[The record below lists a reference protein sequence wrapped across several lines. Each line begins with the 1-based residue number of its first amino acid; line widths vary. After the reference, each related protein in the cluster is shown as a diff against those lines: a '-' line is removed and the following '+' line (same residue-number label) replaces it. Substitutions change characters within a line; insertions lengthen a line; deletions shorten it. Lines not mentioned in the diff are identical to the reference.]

1 NVLERALVLAAG
13 AARIEPEHL
22 PPNLKAPGSP
32 RAARDEPSI
41 LTLEEVE
48 RRHIERTLFLLGGNR
63 TAAADRLG
71 ISRST
76 LHTKIQ
82 QYGLEAVGRG

>member
-1 NVLERALVLAAG
+1 MLASG
-13 AARIEPEHL
+13 RERIEPEHL
-22 PPNLKAPGSP
+22 PPTLRTPGAP
-32 RAARDEPSI
+32 RAAREEPSI
-41 LTLEEVE
+41 LPLEEME

-63 TAAADRLG
+63 TSAAEKLG

-82 QYGLEAVGRG
+82 QYGLETVGRG

>member
-1 NVLERALVLAAG
+1 
-13 AARIEPEHL
+13 
-22 PPNLKAPGSP
+22 
-32 RAARDEPSI
+32 
-41 LTLEEVE
+41 VE

-63 TAAADRLG
+63 TAAADKLG